1 MSVPTIQIPT
11 NAPGNAGRHPV
22 CAIET
27 VEAMDT
33 KRGQRPDAKTLTGNL
48 M

>member
-1 MSVPTIQIPT
+1 MSAPTIQIPT
-11 NAPGNAGRHPV
+11 NAPGDAGRHPV

-27 VEAMDT
+27 VEATDM
-33 KRGQRPDAKTLTGNL
+33 KRGQRPDAKLPTGNS